1 MNQWILSAYWTTSL
15 AELVSSKFRD
25 HTFSHTCPH
34 ITQQGKPSEVS
45 PMHCSFRREKEAVK
59 VIRANS
65 VTVTKTETLK
75 ETRLALNFGD
85 VAYDWLVVLN
95 LGLIQG
101 NKHAAVRKQGRTQ
114 LLTLFRTHTGG
125 ERGGGWVPASFLS
138 TYPPT
143 VAQRPLTGP
152 HYSKVPSLP
161 VTNGHLEDTEDPN

>member
-85 VAYDWLVVLN
+85 VAYD
-95 LGLIQG
+95 
-101 NKHAAVRKQGRTQ
+101 
-114 LLTLFRTHTGG
+114 
-125 ERGGGWVPASFLS
+125 
-138 TYPPT
+138 
-143 VAQRPLTGP
+143 
-152 HYSKVPSLP
+152 
-161 VTNGHLEDTEDPN
+161 